1 MNIKKNLFLF
11 LSIVFLLVAAMT
23 VTFAQETDILTRG
36 EAVEMLLTVVDDY
49 NPTVQKSDII
59 KGYGDGLLHEDKPIT
74 RVEAFVMIKRA
85 FGELPTPTGHNA
97 RVAYAPQ
104 EFTDIPRWAAP
115 ELKAIFN
122 AGIDNGTGEGIFSP
136 DEIVSPEDMN
146 LYIKRVFALYGTNLK
161 DDFYATI
168 NKDTLNSLELKP
180 GRTKSG
186 ILYNLAEES
195 TANVSEI
202 IKEITS
208 SNWEKGT
215 PEYKVA
221 ALYNSV
227 LDNEQRNKEGIAPI
241 KKYLEMIDN
250 VSTTEELTE
259 VNNILF
265 DELCVAPFMN
275 FHIYNDLKDSTKYII
290 RFSASAPR
298 MEKDF
303 YLEEGAEKECYLKY
317 LKTLLV
323 LGGETEAD
331 AQIMAE
337 SSYAM
342 EKYLSEKSL
351 DVADQM
357 NVDLIYNIYTLDEI
371 KQMYSQVD
379 MESVFA
385 NSGLKKADK
394 IVITD
399 VECTEAFAD
408 YYTIENLDCMKAY
421 AKIDILLLLGEC
433 LNKEFIDAKNT
444 FEQEYLGVEGSKT
457 DEERATEEIEESM
470 SDYIGKIY
478 AEKHFSEEEKNDV
491 KKMVSDII
499 AVYRKRL
506 ENNNWMSDATKAKA
520 IEKLDTMGVKIGYP
534 DKWDDR
540 FANTVILAPE
550 DGGTYF
556 SNKLAIAQTVK
567 LKGIELQE
575 KEVDKTEWAYYP
587 YTMNACYNFIANDIT
602 FPVAI
607 LQAPLYDPNASYE
620 ENLGG
625 IGYIIAHEISH
636 AFDNNGSKFDAM
648 GNANDWWTEEDY
660 AIFNEKCQA
669 MAEYYEGYEVI
680 PGIACDGTLTLGEN
694 VADNGSLSCITE
706 IVSGLDNPDFE
717 GFFKAIAKSW
727 AATSTREA
735 YKYYSQT
742 DVHSPDKLRVNRTLS
757 NIEEF
762 YKTFGITEEDGMY
775 VAPEDRVKI
784 W

>member
-1 MNIKKNLFLF
+1 
-11 LSIVFLLVAAMT
+11 
-23 VTFAQETDILTRG
+23 
-36 EAVEMLLTVVDDY
+36 
-49 NPTVQKSDII
+49 
-59 KGYGDGLLHEDKPIT
+59 
-74 RVEAFVMIKRA
+74 
-85 FGELPTPTGHNA
+85 
-97 RVAYAPQ
+97 
-104 EFTDIPRWAAP
+104 
-115 ELKAIFN
+115 
-122 AGIDNGTGEGIFSP
+122 
-136 DEIVSPEDMN
+136 
-146 LYIKRVFALYGTNLK
+146 
-161 DDFYATI
+161 
-168 NKDTLNSLELKP
+168 
-180 GRTKSG
+180 
-186 ILYNLAEES
+186 
-195 TANVSEI
+195 
-202 IKEITS
+202 
-208 SNWEKGT
+208 
-215 PEYKVA
+215 
-221 ALYNSV
+221 
-227 LDNEQRNKEGIAPI
+227 
-241 KKYLEMIDN
+241 
-250 VSTTEELTE
+250 
-259 VNNILF
+259 
-265 DELCVAPFMN
+265 
-275 FHIYNDLKDSTKYII
+275 
-290 RFSASAPR
+290 
-298 MEKDF
+298 
-303 YLEEGAEKECYLKY
+303 
-317 LKTLLV
+317 
-323 LGGETEAD
+323 
-331 AQIMAE
+331 
-337 SSYAM
+337 M

-433 LNKEFIDAKNT
+433 LNTEFIDAENT

-478 AEKHFSEEEKNDV
+478 AEKNFSEEEKNDV

-506 ENNNWMSDATKAKA
+506 ENNNWMSDATKVKA

-540 FANTVILAPE
+540 FADTVILAPE

-567 LKGIELQE
+567 LKDIELQE
-575 KEVDKTEWAYYP
+575 KEVDKTEWAFDP

-735 YKYYSQT
+735 
-742 DVHSPDKLRVNRTLS
+742 
-757 NIEEF
+757 
-762 YKTFGITEEDGMY
+762 
-775 VAPEDRVKI
+775 
-784 W
+784 